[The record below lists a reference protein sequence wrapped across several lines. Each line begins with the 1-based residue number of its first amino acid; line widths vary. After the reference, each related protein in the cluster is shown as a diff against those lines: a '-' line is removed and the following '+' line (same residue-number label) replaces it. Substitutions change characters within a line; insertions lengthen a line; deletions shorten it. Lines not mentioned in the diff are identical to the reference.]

1 MKDKMRAVK
10 LGKYVGEKKILIMA
24 INGLMIRRKN
34 YQKRQKKDLKLNQ
47 IR

>member
-10 LGKYVGEKKILIMA
+10 LGKYVGEK
-24 INGLMIRRKN
+24 NPN
-34 YQKRQKKDLKLNQ
+34 YGNKWSDDKKKELSKRQKKDLKLNQ